1 MPADRLHP
9 LDFLRAASVLY
20 IVGFWHMMEYWPSSE
35 GYHNSVTTRITTVVL
50 GLFTFLSGY
59 LLAQKP
65 LSWEAKRLGGFYL
78 RRFLRLYPLYL
89 VALIVFGLTGLTEWR
104 SVVLSAPLLSP
115 FLGHVPL
122 TLWYVAVLLIFYLLA
137 PLLLTTRSPVSLLL
151 RSVAIF
157 GVLVVAVRLLPHAD
171 ARLVIYFPSFAL
183 GIHAARDVLHPRS
196 EWMAGPL
203 ALVIIFAAASETVGA
218 FSWLWTAGLAA
229 SGSLLLFRWAL
240 RSRIARRP
248 SSVVLFVSTA
258 AYVMYLVHRPIL
270 LGATA
275 LFFPASPGGQLAW
288 LLAVCLPVIVLFS
301 WAAQR
306 AYDAGIAL
314 VSGREPEPASPPGE
328 AVRPTSSRV
337 S

>member
-1 MPADRLHP
+1 MPADRIHP

-65 LSWEAKRLGGFYL
+65 LSWEVKRLTGFYL

-89 VALIVFGLTGLTEWR
+89 AALVLFGATGLAEWR
-104 SVVLSAPLLSP
+104 SVALSAPLLSP
-115 FLGHVPL
+115 FLGHIPL

-137 PLLLTTRSPVSLLL
+137 PLLLTTRGPVSLVM
-151 RSVAIF
+151 RSVAVF
-157 GVLVVAVRLLPHAD
+157 GMLVVAVRLLPHAD
-171 ARLVIYFPSFAL
+171 ARLVIYFPCFAL
-183 GIHAARDVLHPRS
+183 GIHAAREVLHPNA

-203 ALVIIFAAASETVGA
+203 ALVIIFVAAGETVGA

-229 SGSLLLFRWAL
+229 SGSLFLFRWAM
-240 RSRIARRP
+240 RNRIARMP

-270 LGATA
+270 LGASS
-275 LFFPASPGGQLAW
+275 LFFPASPGAQLAW
-288 LLAVCLPVIVLFS
+288 LLAVCLPVIVAFS
-301 WAAQR
+301 WLVQQS
-306 AYDAGIAL
+306 YDAGIAKA
-314 VSGREPEPASPPGE
+314 SGCNPEPPSPPGHTG
-328 AVRPTSSRV
+328 RPASRRL